1 MKMNRLQCAIILT
14 LTCLLPGGAQKPDLA
29 KPAITVAILTSDKHG
44 ASREIEA
51 FAARFASETSRARGY
66 QLVEREK
73 LSLVLSETE
82 LQQLGVTR
90 PQARTEG
97 FVTAQQLVILSL
109 AEVAGQR
116 QLAARRVE
124 GKTGLVLRQGEV
136 TAPDLRQL
144 YGSVG
149 LLARQVLGESSSLV
163 GETLAFDDSSIPL
176 QFSIWPPVALFT
188 PHTTVSGIALSVLHS
203 AQSKV
208 LGVHAGFSN
217 GNQELHGI
225 EAGLINRS
233 QNATGIQAGLVNTGE
248 ISVTGIQAGL
258 YNDATE
264 LRGFQFG
271 LINRNRNG
279 LFPVLPFVN
288 FGLAPRGAD

>member
-1 MKMNRLQCAIILT
+1 MVKYKLLAAILLA
-14 LTCLLPGGAQKPDLA
+14 LTCLLPLGAQKPEMA

-44 ASREIEA
+44 ESREIGA

-90 PQARTEG
+90 PQPRTEG

-124 GKTGLVLRQGEV
+124 GKTGLVLRQSEV

-163 GETLAFDDSSIPL
+163 GETLAFDYSSTPV
-176 QFSIWPPVALFT
+176 QFSVWPPVALFT
-188 PHTTVSGIALSVLHS
+188 PHTTVTGIALSVLHS
-203 AQSKV
+203 AQSEV
-208 LGVHAGFSN
+208 LGIHAGFSN
-217 GNQELHGI
+217 GNQALHGI

>member
-1 MKMNRLQCAIILT
+1 MVKYKLLAAILLA

-29 KPAITVAILTSDKHG
+29 KPTITVAILTADKHG
-44 ASREIEA
+44 ESREIGA
-51 FAARFASETSRARGY
+51 FAARFASEVSRARGY

-90 PQARTEG
+90 PQPRTEG

-124 GKTGLVLRQGEV
+124 GKTGLVLRQSEV

-144 YGSVG
+144 YGS
-149 LLARQVLGESSSLV
+149 LTQLARQVLGEPSSLA

-188 PHTTVSGIALSVLHS
+188 PHTTVTGIALSVLHS
-203 AQSKV
+203 AQSEV
-208 LGVHAGFSN
+208 LGIHAGFSN
-217 GNQELHGI
+217 GNQALHGI

-279 LFPVLPFVN
+279 LFPILPFVN